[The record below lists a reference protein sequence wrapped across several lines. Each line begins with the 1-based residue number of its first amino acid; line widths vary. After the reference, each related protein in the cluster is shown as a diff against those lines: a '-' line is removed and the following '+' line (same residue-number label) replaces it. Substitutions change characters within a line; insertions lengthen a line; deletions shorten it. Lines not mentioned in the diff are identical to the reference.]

1 MLQAKRLF
9 KNLFLT
15 HELMLLVLV
24 VNLLFSV
31 PILNLV
37 LVVVVKFLLSFFMN
51 LLLDFSLDL
60 ICALKGHMRNIF
72 VVQSIVLVVL
82 LFVLVIMKV
91 VFVLVVVFVVVFVFF
106 VKMFDITFAPFVLLN
121 VFSLAF
127 ALQGGLLAL

>member
-1 MLQAKRLF
+1 MFQTKRLF

-15 HELMLLVLV
+15 HEFMLLV

-37 LVVVVKFLLSFFMN
+37 LVVVVKFLLPFFMN
-51 LLLDFSLDL
+51 LLLDFFLDL
-60 ICALKGHMRNIF
+60 ICALEGHMRNIF
-72 VVQSIVLVVL
+72 VVQSIVLVITV
-82 LFVLVIMKV
+82 KV
-91 VFVLVVVFVVVFVFF
+91 VFVLVFMVVFMFF
-106 VKMFDITFAPFVLLN
+106 VKMFDITFTPFVLLN